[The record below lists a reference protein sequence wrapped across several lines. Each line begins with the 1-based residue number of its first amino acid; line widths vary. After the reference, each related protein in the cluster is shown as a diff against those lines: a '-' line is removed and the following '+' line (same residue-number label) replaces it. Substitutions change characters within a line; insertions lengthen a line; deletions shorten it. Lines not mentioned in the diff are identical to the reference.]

1 MCLLSGEGWE
11 VEKQRGVDVSS
22 AYNADIVNNGDL
34 GRKASFLFFF
44 FLTFKRKKSLS
55 IVCEDRL
62 S

>member
-44 FLTFKRKKSLS
+44 FSPLREKRALVSYVR
-55 IVCEDRL
+55 ID
-62 S
+62 

>member
-34 GRKASFLFFF
+34 GRKASFSF
-44 FLTFKRKKSLS
+44 FLTFKSNKSLS
-55 IVCEDRL
+55 IACEDRL